1 MLGKMIAFEW
11 RYFTRQPSFFVTC
24 LVFFLLPF
32 LAMVV
37 EQIQVGSGGNVLFNS
52 PYALAEI
59 LLTMSVVSMFMVVN
73 FVANT
78 AVRNDSEKMA
88 EIVYTKPIK
97 AFSYSLG
104 RFIGAYLICVT
115 VFAMVPLGTFLGTLV
130 PTVDAERL
138 GPNELS
144 FYLVPFTVFSL
155 STLFVLAALFYA
167 VAQRFNSLMIAYV
180 IALGLFILYSIAGQV
195 FDEPHQRFMRAILD
209 PFGLNAFADYTRY
222 WTPHER
228 NTELVGLVGVVLKN
242 RILWVGIGAIV
253 LFTGGRFFKPL
264 SLAHKKAKKDKT
276 PGEPATM
283 PLSTSFNVASDA
295 GSNWSRL
302 KVRTLFEVK
311 QTFKSP
317 AFRVMLAFCA
327 AQLIAIM
334 LNSSGAYGTA
344 NWPVTK
350 NMVDMVAGAFSL
362 LALIVVAYYTAEI
375 VWRER
380 ASGMGDITD
389 STPTHNLVFWASKL
403 IAVCAV
409 LFALFGIGVVIAV
422 GYQAFKGVTNFEL
435 GQYAVSLVYFYSIPW
450 VMLAILAFFIQ
461 VISPNKYIG
470 IMIFVAYLLVQL
482 VLSQIGVE
490 HNMWDMAGSPAMRYS
505 DLNGYAHYLQT
516 QSWYMLY
523 WGAFFSII
531 GILSYGLWRRG
542 PASSLKERFALLRY
556 QIGNKGVAM
565 IGLFTLVFVATGFH
579 IFTNT
584 RVTNEFIGSKEV
596 MDLQAEYEKKYSQH
610 KNDNIPMVQSMDI
623 DVAIYPEDRRIEAT
637 ADIEVLNK
645 GATEIS
651 RFMVVLPTHTKS
663 AEIDMSGLSIAQ
675 EDEEFEFDVVWYE
688 FDKPLAVGEKR
699 KGRITSVIDHQGFK
713 DRNEDST
720 LVENGT
726 FINSGELFPSIGY
739 ASRVELVDQ
748 HERRKRGL
756 EPIERAH
763 KLEDTSRYTENF
775 FDRSVDFIDFSATVS
790 TSSDQI
796 AIAPG
801 YLVKQWEE
809 NGRNYYRYEMDQPMI
824 NFFSINSG
832 RLAVEKDEH
841 NGVAIEVY
849 YHPTHDWN
857 LDRMIEST
865 KDSLDYFQAAFGE
878 YQHKQFRIIEFPG
891 YRSFAQSF
899 ANTIPYS
906 EEIGFTA
913 DLREEDKIDYVY
925 YVTAHEMAH
934 QWWGHQLLAA
944 NVQGSAIL
952 SETLSQY
959 AALMVMERKYGETK
973 LRKFLTYELDRY
985 LSGRG
990 AERIEEMPLLRAEN
1004 QQYIHYNKGSVV
1016 MMALRYKLGEE
1027 RVNKAL
1033 QSLLNEYKYQSN
1045 PYPTTLDLVRHLSSG
1060 ASPAETQFIDNI
1072 FEQITLYELRAE
1084 EVSSEE
1090 LENGQHKI
1098 TFKVNAQQLSADG
1111 KGVETEQD
1119 FSEMVEIAMF
1129 SADPNDFSAENTVL
1143 YKQQHKLV
1151 TGENTLQIIVDEK
1164 PEYIGVDP
1172 FVRFIDRDT
1181 GNNILRL

>member
-1 MLGKMIAFEW
+1 MLAKMIAFEW

-24 LVFFLLPF
+24 FVFFILPF

-37 EQIQVGSGGNVLFNS
+37 DQVQIGSGGNVLFNS
-52 PYALAEI
+52 PFALAQI
-59 LLTMSVVSMFMVVN
+59 LLILSIFSMFMVVN
-73 FVANT
+73 FVGNT
-78 AVRNDSEKMA
+78 AVRNDAEKMA
-88 EIVYTKPIK
+88 EIIYTKPIN

-115 VFAMVPLGTFLGTLV
+115 VFAMVPLGTYLGTLV
-130 PTVDAERL
+130 PTVDPERL

-144 FYLVPFTVFSL
+144 YYLAPFVMFSL
-155 STLFVLAALFYA
+155 TTLFVLAALFYA
-167 VAQRFNSLMIAYV
+167 LAQRFNSLMIAYV

-195 FDEPHQRFMRAILD
+195 FDEPHQRFTRAILD

-222 WTPHER
+222 WTPHEK
-228 NTELVGLVGVVLKN
+228 NTEMVGLAGVVLKN
-242 RILWVGIGAIV
+242 RILWVSIGFVV
-253 LFTGGRFFKPL
+253 LFAGGRFFKPL
-264 SLAHKKAKKDKT
+264 ALAHKKAKKDK
-276 PGEPATM
+276 GSVESAVM
-283 PLSTSFNVASDA
+283 PVSKSFDVASDA

-302 KVRTLFEVK
+302 KVRTVFEVK

-317 AFRVMLAFCA
+317 AFLVMLAFCA

-334 LNSSGAYGTA
+334 LNSSGAYGTS

-350 NMVDMVAGAFSL
+350 NMVQMIVGAFSL

-389 STPTHNLVFWASKL
+389 STPTHNLVFWSSKL

-409 LFALFGIGVVIAV
+409 LLTLFAIGVVMAMC
-422 GYQAFKGVTNFEL
+422 YQAFKGVTTFEL
-435 GQYAVSLVYFYSIPW
+435 GQYAISLVYFYAIPFI
-450 VMLAILAFFIQ
+450 MLAVLAFFIQ
-461 VISPNKYIG
+461 VLSPNKYVG

-482 VLSQIGVE
+482 VLSQVGVE
-490 HNMWDMAGSPAMRYS
+490 HKMWDMAASPQLRYS
-505 DLNGYAHYLQT
+505 DLNGYAHYFQT
-516 QSWYMLY
+516 QGWYMLY

-531 GILSYGLWRRG
+531 GVLSYGLWRRG
-542 PASSLKERFALLRY
+542 PASSLRERFSLLSY
-556 QIGNKGVAM
+556 QIGKSGVAL
-565 IGLFTLVFVATGFH
+565 IAVFAVVFVAAGANIFH
-579 IFTNT
+579 KT
-584 RVTNEFIGSKEV
+584 RVVNEFIGNKEF
-596 MDLQAEYEKKYSQH
+596 MDLQAEYEKKYSQYSD
-610 KNDNIPMVQSMDI
+610 DNIPMVQSMDV
-623 DVAIYPEDRRIEAT
+623 DVAIYPEDRRIETSAE
-637 ADIEVLNK
+637 IEVLNK
-645 GATEIS
+645 GNTEIK
-651 RFMVVLPTHTKS
+651 RFMVVLPTHAES
-663 AEIDMSGLSIAQ
+663 AEIEMDGLSVVEQ
-675 EDEEFEFDVVWYE
+675 DDQFNVVWYQ
-688 FDKPLAVGEKR
+688 FDKPLGIGESR
-699 KGRITSVIDHQGFK
+699 RGRVSSVIDHQGFK
-713 DRNEDST
+713 DRNEDWT
-720 LVENGT
+720 VVENGT
-726 FINSGELFPSIGY
+726 FVNNGNLFPAIGY
-739 ASRVELVDQ
+739 SRSLELVDQ
-748 HERRKRGL
+748 HERRKRDL
-756 EPIERAH
+756 EPVERAH

-775 FDRSVDFIDFSATVS
+775 FDRSIDFIDFSATVS

-801 YLVKQWEE
+801 YLVKQWQE

-832 RLAVEKDEH
+832 RLSVKKDDH

-849 YHPTHDWN
+849 YHLGHEWN

-934 QWWGHQLLAA
+934 QWWGHQLMAA
-944 NVQGSAIL
+944 NVQGAAIL

-959 AALMVMERKYGETK
+959 SALMVMEKKYGETK

-985 LSGRG
+985 LRGRG
-990 AERIEEMPLLRAEN
+990 AERIEEMPLMRAEN
-1004 QQYIHYNKGSVV
+1004 QQYIHYRKGSVV

-1027 RVNKAL
+1027 RVNAAL
-1033 QSLLNEYKYQSN
+1033 QGLLDEYKYQNN
-1045 PYPTTLDLVRHLSSG
+1045 PYPTTLDLMRHLNADATS
-1060 ASPAETQFIDNI
+1060 EEVQFIANI
-1072 FEQITLYELRAE
+1072 FNQITLYELRAE

-1090 LENGQHKI
+1090 LGGGQHKV
-1098 TFKVNAQQLSADG
+1098 TFKVNAQQFSADG
-1111 KGVETEQD
+1111 NGMETEQD

-1129 SADPNDFSAENTVL
+1129 SADPNDFSADNEVL
-1143 YKQQHKLV
+1143 YHQQHRLV
-1151 TGENTLQIIVDEK
+1151 TGENLLEIIVDEK
-1164 PEYIGVDP
+1164 PEFIGVDP